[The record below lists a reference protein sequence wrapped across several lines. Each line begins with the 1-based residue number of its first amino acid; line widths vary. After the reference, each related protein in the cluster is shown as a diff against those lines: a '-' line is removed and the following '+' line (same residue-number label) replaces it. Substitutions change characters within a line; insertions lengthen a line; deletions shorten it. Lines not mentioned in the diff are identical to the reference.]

1 MNAIS
6 KIREIKDFLDDHG
19 IESAGREAEI
29 LIKHCAGIDTVDIY
43 RDNPIITEHCSDYAE
58 RLARRRASRE
68 PLAYILGDVE
78 FMNMRLSVGE
88 GVLIPRPET
97 EFMVEQAFET
107 IGKLKREQGN
117 LRFLDLCT
125 GSGCLALAIA
135 SKYPA
140 SAVYA
145 VDISE
150 AAISFATKNAVM
162 NRIRNT
168 TFFVGDL
175 FEAVKFG
182 NPGALFDLIISNPPY
197 IKSGDL
203 EALQTEIREWEPMN
217 AVDGGKD
224 GLDFYR
230 KLIPDARNYLKINGL
245 LILEIGSDSDK
256 ITDMLEDAG
265 FSQIKVLPDYSGYER
280 VVQATWKNLS

>member
-6 KIREIKDFLDDHG
+6 KIREIKDFLNNHG
-19 IESAGREAEI
+19 IESAGKEAEM
-29 LIKHCAGIDTVDIY
+29 LIKHCAGIDTADIY
-43 RDNPIITEHCSDYAE
+43 RDNPILTLHCSAFAE

-68 PLAYILGDVE
+68 PLAYIMGDIE
-78 FMNMRLSVGE
+78 FMNMRLSVGP

-97 EFMVEQAFET
+97 ELMVEQAIET

-117 LRFLDLCT
+117 LRFLDMCT
-125 GSGCLALAIA
+125 GSGCVALAIA
-135 SKYPA
+135 RAYPA
-140 SAVYA
+140 SAIHA
-145 VDISE
+145 VDISDN
-150 AAISFATKNAVM
+150 AISFAKKNAVI
-162 NRIRNT
+162 NRITNT
-168 TFFVGDL
+168 TFFSGDL
-175 FEAVKFG
+175 FEAVKAG
-182 NPGALFDLIISNPPY
+182 DPGARYDLIISNPPY

-203 EALQTEIREWEPMN
+203 DALQTEIRDWEPMN

-230 KLIPDARNYLKINGL
+230 KLIPDARDYLKTDGL

-256 ITDMLEDAG
+256 ITEMLEDSG
-265 FSQIKVLPDYSGYER
+265 FSQIMVSPDYSGNER

>member
-1 MNAIS
+1 MNAIG
-6 KIREIKDFLDDHG
+6 KIREITDFLNNHG
-19 IESAGREAEI
+19 IESAGKEAEM
-29 LIKHCAGIDTVDIY
+29 LIKYCAGIDTVDIY
-43 RDNPIITEHCSDYAE
+43 RDNPIITDHCSDFAE
-58 RLARRRASRE
+58 RLARRRAYRE

-78 FMNMRLSVGE
+78 FMNMRLSVGQ

-97 EFMVEQAFET
+97 EFMVEQAIET
-107 IGKLKREQGN
+107 IGKVKREQGN

-125 GSGCLALAIA
+125 GSGCMALAIA
-135 SKYPA
+135 GKYP
-140 SAVYA
+140 SSEVYA

-150 AAISFATKNAVM
+150 AAISFAKKNAVI

-175 FEAVKFG
+175 FEAVKAG

-230 KLIPDARNYLKINGL
+230 KLIPDARYYLKINGL
-245 LILEIGSDSDK
+245 LVLEIGSDSDK

-265 FSQIKVLPDYSGYER
+265 FSQIKVLSDYSGNER

>member
-1 MNAIS
+1 MNAIN
-6 KIREIKDFLDDHG
+6 KIREIRDFLNTHG
-19 IESAGREAEI
+19 IESAGKEAEM
-29 LIKHCAGIDTVDIY
+29 LIKHCAGIDTVAIY
-43 RDNPIITEHCSDYAE
+43 RDNPIITKHCSEFTE

-68 PLAYILGDVE
+68 PLAYIVGDVE
-78 FMNMRLSVGE
+78 FMNMRLSIGQ

-97 EFMVEQAFET
+97 EFMVEHAIKNVRE
-107 IGKLKREQGN
+107 LKVDHGP

-125 GSGCLALAIA
+125 GSGCIALAIA
-135 SKYPA
+135 GKYPA

-150 AAISFATKNAVM
+150 AAISFAKKNAVL

-168 TFFVGDL
+168 TFIVGDL
-175 FEAVKFG
+175 FEAVKAENTG
-182 NPGALFDLIISNPPY
+182 TQFDLIISNPPY

-203 EALQTEIREWEPMN
+203 GTLQTEIREWEPMN
-217 AVDGGKD
+217 AVDGGID

-230 KLIPDARNYLKINGL
+230 KLIPDAGLFLKTNGL
-245 LILEIGSDSDK
+245 LILEVGSDSDM

-265 FSQIKVLPDYSGYER
+265 FSQIKVIPDYSGNER